1 MYELSLFRITLK
13 QEALFNIINNQIL
26 YYRLFLKTSKRQE
39 QQQNEI
45 DINRYSAKQIF

>member
-26 YYRLFLKTSKRQE
+26 YYRLFLKTSKQQQ
-39 QQQNEI
+39 QQQNETN
-45 DINRYSAKQIF
+45 INRYSTKEIF